1 MKHSTLIAALV
12 LQAGLATACA
22 ATPSTPATVEGSLF
36 CQADTASDTIALK
49 EAASGFCGDLQA
61 AFSDALG
68 SPVVFV
74 PEGAAEWVI
83 SVNVSAYRADAI
95 ILHAPSAQNETMQ
108 FDIMD
113 ASLTPDRL
121 RPFARSTAK
130 LAMDLRAVTK
140 VD

>member
-22 ATPSTPATVEGSLF
+22 AKPATVQGSLF
-36 CQADTASDTIALK
+36 CAAETVSETGALR
-49 EAASGFCGDLQA
+49 AAALGFCGDLQA
-61 AFSDALG
+61 AFTDALG
-68 SPVVFV
+68 APVVFV
-74 PEGAAEWVI
+74 PEDTAEWVV
-83 SVNVSAYRADAI
+83 SVNVTAYRADAI
-95 ILHAPSAQNETMQ
+95 IRHSPSAQSETLQ

-130 LAMDLRAVTK
+130 LAMSLRAK
-140 VD
+140 VQVN